1 MELTDVGFLDVT
13 INGVLQ
19 RLDLY
24 YVNNRL
30 YELGRQFS
38 NKPAPEYHTAVV
50 QLLVELGFP
59 DCSHHLADRFVR
71 GIVEKVKQLGNAGS
85 GTPTLGLPA
94 STEQA
99 PSASPAATS

>member
-1 MELTDVGFLDVT
+1 MQLDDIGFLDVT
-13 INGVLQ
+13 INSVMQ

-38 NKPAPEYHTAVV
+38 NKPAPEYHAAIV

-59 DCSHHLADRFVR
+59 ECSHHLADRFVR
-71 GIVEKVKQLGNAGS
+71 GIAERVKQLGNGGS
-85 GTPTLGLPA
+85 GTPTLGLPG
-94 STEQA
+94 STV
-99 PSASPAATS
+99 PA